1 MGSGSVSNFSLGH
14 RSFTATFTTAL
25 PMGSLVTATST
36 DSSGGTSE
44 FSQCQAVASDG
55 ATGSFALTPRFA
67 TVEVGNTLA
76 SQATWTV
83 PAPCVWRTPIDVR
96 LVDEADGATAT
107 QINWD
112 EVTNTFGLGGR
123 AGAFA
128 QGSPGSLATQ

>member
-1 MGSGSVSNFSLGH
+1 
-14 RSFTATFTTAL
+14 
-25 PMGSLVTATST
+25 MGSLVTATST

-55 ATGSFALTPRFA
+55 ATGSFALTPGLA
-67 TVEVGNTLA
+67 AVEVGNTLA

-83 PAPCVWRTPIDVR
+83 PAPCVWRTPATIDVR